1 MTETPAADRIADRP
15 AGNTEFRP
23 FVPPFGEKDF
33 EALSELMAETWL
45 TDFAA
50 RPAAVAAQ
58 VELCEYVAA
67 TTWGC
72 VCERTSDGALLGA
85 ILLAE
90 KDREVAG
97 ADAWAARGDELLVEA
112 SLDATIAEAI
122 RQEMGG
128 VREEES
134 LAAEYLASGEPESG
148 VAVKLLIVSPAARGM
163 GLGKRLMEEARA
175 YLRRR
180 GARGF
185 YLMTDDSCDVSFYDH
200 LGLRQVRR
208 RRSLADWPAK
218 SKPDPGAEFSLYV
231 YAERL

>member
-1 MTETPAADRIADRP
+1 MNETDAAGHLA
-15 AGNTEFRP
+15 FRP

-33 EALSELMAETWL
+33 EAVTELMAETWL
-45 TDFAA
+45 TDFPA

-58 VELCEYVAA
+58 VELCEYVAV

-72 VCERTSDGALLGA
+72 VCERGGALLGA

-90 KDREVAG
+90 KDHEVAG
-97 ADAWAARGDELLVEA
+97 ADMWAARGDELLVEA
-112 SLDATIAEAI
+112 SSDPTIAEAI

-134 LAAEYLASGEPESG
+134 LAAEYLASGEPESK
-148 VAVKLLIVSPAARGM
+148 VAIKLLIVSPVARGM
-163 GLGKRLMEEARA
+163 GLGKRLLEEART
-175 YLRRR
+175 YLRGR
-180 GARGF
+180 GAAGF

-200 LGLRQVRR
+200 LGLRQVRK

>member
-1 MTETPAADRIADRP
+1 MTETDAARR
-15 AGNTEFRP
+15 
-23 FVPPFGEKDF
+23 VVLHPFGEKDF
-33 EALSELMAETWL
+33 EAVSELMAETWL

-72 VCERTSDGALLGA
+72 VCERADDGTLLGA
-85 ILLAE
+85 ILLSE
-90 KDREVAG
+90 RDREVEG

-112 SLDATIAEAI
+112 SSDATISEAV

-134 LAAEYLASGEPESG
+134 LAAEYLASNEPESG
-148 VAVKLLIVSPAARGM
+148 VAVKLLIVSPAARGL
-163 GLGKRLMEEARA
+163 GLGKRLVEAARA
-175 YLRRR
+175 YLRER
-180 GARGF
+180 GAAGF

-218 SKPDPGAEFSLYV
+218 SKPDADAEFSLYV